1 MGWKNN
7 IQKGFIKA
15 EELNLIRDLKTMAEP
30 LQWSFTVC
38 SRITVS
44 ETVVMS
50 CAVKN
55 SRTSNVSGNVQVESD
70 YKKPKFRKFHK

>member
-1 MGWKNN
+1 
-7 IQKGFIKA
+7 
-15 EELNLIRDLKTMAEP
+15 MAEP

-44 ETVVMS
+44 ETIVMS